1 MKDVYIGITVA
12 LLLTVLV
19 LWGMNLTK
27 YGNVPRIEILVAMG
41 LSAYC
46 ALGIAVLFWR

>member
-12 LLLTVLV
+12 LLLTVV
-19 LWGMNLTK
+19 AIWGRSLPK
-27 YGNVPRIEILVAMG
+27 YGTVPRIEILVAMG

>member
-1 MKDVYIGITVA
+1 MKDVYIATTVIMLVA
-12 LLLTVLV
+12 GLV
-19 LWGMNLTK
+19 LWWKSSPSPIAKDEALS
-27 YGNVPRIEILVAMG
+27 AMG